1 MTFLLGLLLAF
12 LATIAAAAL
21 GHYVGRRSAQ
31 RSKRVPLPR
40 EWGLMAR
47 PVLNS
52 DERRALR
59 LLREALPQY
68 TVLAKLPLVR
78 LCQPRDPQ
86 RGRYWYDLLGPL
98 HVSFV
103 VCSANGRVLA
113 AVDLQPERGMSAR
126 AALIKQ
132 SVMDVCRIRYLSC
145 RAESL
150 PPASELQLLVPVQ
163 GLAPRPGPLF
173 QQARS
178 SLSDTVRARRA
189 QRSNAWAD
197 SPFGIDSFFAPDS
210 RMDSGP
216 PSEFAASSFAP
227 SAFGPSSFGP
237 SGFGSSGNFGSEA
250 SAEAAIAAARQRM
263 RRR

>member
-12 LATIAAAAL
+12 LATLAAAAI

-47 PVLNS
+47 PVLNG

-113 AVDLQPERGMSAR
+113 AVDLQPERGISAR

-150 PPASELQLLVPVQ
+150 PPASELRACWNSGP
-163 GLAPRPGPLF
+163 GRGARPWTGTSSC
-173 QQARS
+173 S

-189 QRSNAWAD
+189 QRTNVWAD
-197 SPFGIDSFFAPDS
+197 SAFANDSFFAPDS

-216 PSEFAASSFAP
+216 PSEFAPSGFAP

-237 SGFGSSGNFGSEA
+237 SGFGGSSSFGSEP